1 MEKSKNILVICT
13 SFDRIDFNEP
23 LNQKLKLLLFGY
35 NPIYVFCNGHSESE
49 LFPNCPNDDGTMKYD
64 FIWFAGCNFIQ
75 DIFKTLTGIEKI
87 KNILQPNGYII
98 FTESEYIKNGKS
110 VLDEP
115 DDDYGID
122 VSNAFT
128 QYSHIY
134 GHDTPLDSK
143 KWNII
148 SVFMFD
154 MLPKQQTQ
162 GISDLERTEIISK
175 LELNLPRWY
184 SLYEAEQQL
193 KLDNLRKE
201 KEDFDS
207 KNLTVTLEN
216 LISHSKYWKP
226 HSYNTEIASSV
237 KENLEQVDLSNNIIA
252 YKINSERT
260 GGNKKSK
267 KNRKRTRK
275 SLRYL
280 L

>member
-13 SFDRIDFNEP
+13 SFHKIDFNEP

-35 NPIYVFCNGHSESE
+35 NPIYVFCNGDSELE
-49 LFPNCPNDDGTMKYD
+49 LFPNCPNNDDTIKYH

-75 DIFKTLTGIEKI
+75 DIFKTLSGIEKI

-98 FTESEYIKNGKS
+98 FTESEYIKNGSS
-110 VLDEP
+110 VSDEP

-148 SVFMFD
+148 SEFMFD
-154 MLPKQQTQ
+154 MLPEQQTK
-162 GISDLERTEIISK
+162 GISDLERKEIISM
-175 LELNLPRWY
+175 LQLNLPRWY
-184 SLYEAEQQL
+184 RLYETEQQL
-193 KLDNLRKE
+193 KLDNLHQE

-216 LISHSKYWKP
+216 LISHSKYWKRS
-226 HSYNTEIASSV
+226 SYNSKIASIV
-237 KENLEQVDLSNNIIA
+237 QNNLEQVDLGNNIIG

-260 GGNKKSK
+260 GVNKQSK
-267 KNRKRTRK
+267 KNRKRTKK

-280 L
+280 